1 MRAINL
7 YIFNESSRASVYGIG
22 TYLRELTHSLRES
35 IMNVTVIHLNA
46 NKPQVEME
54 ETDHIRHWY
63 FPGAIENT
71 PYLDHASRSRQY
83 YRNVV
88 YLLQVHILDTNQL
101 VFHLNYLQSK
111 PLAEALRETF
121 DCKLVFAIHYFDW
134 SFGLSGNITQ
144 FRQILAETDVSQSNN
159 KSIYESYLR
168 EKELF
173 ETVDHIICLS
183 RNTRQI
189 LQEDYKLESQKLSVI
204 YNGLSD
210 YSPHKEKAV
219 LREKYRLRNIPIV
232 LFTGRLDEIKGLR
245 YAIQAFKKV
254 KNTLPHCHMIITGN
268 GSFDTYLKECE
279 EIWTSITF
287 TGLIDKQYLYELYT
301 IADVGIMPSFH
312 EQCSYVA
319 IEMMMHSIPL
329 IASTSTGLH
338 EMVEESVSGLHIP
351 VTEYPDKVEI
361 DPELLAEKILFLL
374 QKPEEKERMGIN
386 ARKRYEELYTS
397 EIMGETMLE
406 LYKNIRYDS

>member
-1 MRAINL
+1 MEAINL
-7 YIFNESSRASVYGIG
+7 YIFNESSRAAVYGIG
-22 TYLRELTHSLRES
+22 TYLRELTHSLNES
-35 IMNVTVIHLNA
+35 CVNITVIHLNSG
-46 NKPQVEME
+46 KQQVEME
-54 ETDHIRHWY
+54 ETDTVRHWY
-63 FPGAIENT
+63 FPGAMEST
-71 PYLDHASRSRQY
+71 PYLDYTSRSRQY

-88 YLLQVHILDTNQL
+88 YLLRVHVLDTNRL
-101 VFHLNYLQSK
+101 IFHLNYLQSK

-144 FRQILAETDVSQSNN
+144 FRQILAQTNVNQSNN
-159 KSIYESYLR
+159 KSIYESYLK

-173 ETVDHIICLS
+173 ETMDQIICLS
-183 RNTRQI
+183 ENTRQI
-189 LQEDYKLESQKLSVI
+189 LQEDYKLESRKLSVI

-210 YSPHKEKAV
+210 CSPNREKAV
-219 LREKYRLRNIPIV
+219 LCKKYRLQNIPIV

-245 YAIQAFKKV
+245 YVIQAFKKV
-254 KNTLPHCHMIITGN
+254 VKTLPHCHMIITGN
-268 GSFDTYLKECE
+268 GSFDMYLKECE
-279 EIWTSITF
+279 DIWTSITF
-287 TGLIDKQYLYELYT
+287 TGLIDKQHLYELYT

-319 IEMMMHSIPL
+319 IEMMMHGIPL
-329 IASTSTGLH
+329 IVSTSTGLN

-351 VTEYPDKVEI
+351 VTEYTDKVEI

-374 QKPEEKERMGIN
+374 QKPEEKERIKIN

-397 EIMGETMLE
+397 EIMGETMLK
-406 LYKNIRYDS
+406 LYQNLHHDS